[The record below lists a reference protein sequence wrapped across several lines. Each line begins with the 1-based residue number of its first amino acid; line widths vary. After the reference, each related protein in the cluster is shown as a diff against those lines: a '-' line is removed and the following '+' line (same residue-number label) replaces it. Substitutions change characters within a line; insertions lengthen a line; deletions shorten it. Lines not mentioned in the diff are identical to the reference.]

1 MFISGINI
9 DLKRNKHKIRRMEC
23 ALHDESVRDVDKL
36 QTLSA
41 LALWHTILFGAK
53 SRNHA
58 PILQQAEYIRD
69 GEFPSVKY
77 HLCVCKE
84 LSTTSIGK

>member
-23 ALHDESVRDVDKL
+23 AIHDESVRDVDKL

-41 LALWHTILFGAK
+41 LALCIQFCLGPNLEITLQFYNKQNIFVMGNFHRLSIIFVFAK
-53 SRNHA
+53 N
-58 PILQQAEYIRD
+58 
-69 GEFPSVKY
+69 
-77 HLCVCKE
+77 
-84 LSTTSIGK
+84 